1 MCTTIGSPKC
11 SSAQNTPF
19 FNIFLHT
26 KSVFPVISETNSRFF
41 QIFLATGRLFAE
53 NLARILAGVKG
64 FGLPPH
70 PGGGS
75 LCVSLPAVGRFRP
88 SVLLWGLLPS
98 LPAACPPAKN
108 RPSVGLELGF
118 VRPSLWPFPWGFYY
132 IACLRT
138 LSSGEQRAKIFIP
151 FARPF
156 ACPLQSLCTSFVK
169 TVTGEAFAII

>member
-1 MCTTIGSPKC
+1 MPISK
-11 SSAQNTPF
+11 
-19 FNIFLHT
+19 IFLVLFCLT
-26 KSVFPVISETNSRFF
+26 LGISETNPRFF
-41 QIFLATGRLFAE
+41 QIFLATEELFFKNVASK
-53 NLARILAGVKG
+53 LWGIKG
-64 FGLPPH
+64 IAWRVA
-70 PGGGS
+70 GGGVS
-75 LCVSLPAVGRFRP
+75 FCVSLSTCAVRPCGACFRP
-88 SVLLWGLLPS
+88 
-98 LPAACPPAKN
+98 CPPAKN

-118 VRPSLWPFPWGFYY
+118 LRPSLFLFPWGFYY

>member
-1 MCTTIGSPKC
+1 MPRFGTSKAL
-11 SSAQNTPF
+11 SK
-19 FNIFLHT
+19 IFLVL

-75 LCVSLPAVGRFRP
+75 VFVLLSSSLGCGGA
-88 SVLLWGLLPS
+88 SVLPSLWGLLPS